1 MSTECQIV
9 GVLADTGGIYW
20 QRWCERNASDLA
32 LLTAVQIRQSQRI
45 FSLSDFIAESCI
57 NNTEPVS

>member
-9 GVLADTGGIYW
+9 DVLADTGSMYW
-20 QRWCERNASDLA
+20 QRWCERNERGLA
-32 LLTAVQIRQSQRI
+32 LLSAEQIAQRQRV

-57 NNTEPVS
+57 NNTG